1 MPINLVHNS
10 SASGSW
16 CRPQSYSA
24 NLVRHWAQQM
34 RYETLTATSV
44 PPNVSFFV
52 DDVEEEWTY
61 TSPFDFIYLRAMTG
75 SIRSWPKLFSQA
87 YQ

>member
-1 MPINLVHNS
+1 
-10 SASGSW
+10 
-16 CRPQSYSA
+16 
-24 NLVRHWAQQM
+24 M
-34 RYETLTATSV
+34 RYEKLTATSV

-75 SIRSWPKLFSQA
+75 SIRNWPKLFSQA